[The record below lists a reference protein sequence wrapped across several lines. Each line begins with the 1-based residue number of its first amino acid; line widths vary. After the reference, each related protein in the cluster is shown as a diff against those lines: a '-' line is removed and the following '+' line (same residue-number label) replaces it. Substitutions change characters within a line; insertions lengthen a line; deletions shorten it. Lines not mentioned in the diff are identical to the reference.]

1 MKKYLNLSLGYAVAA
16 LAAGVF
22 YREFTKWNQFSG
34 TTALGKL
41 HGHLLLLGTVLF
53 LLVALFSQTL
63 ALRDLRLFRVFLI
76 TYNIGLP
83 LSAVMLLVRGVP
95 QVLGLSLSRAAD
107 ASISGI
113 AGVGHI
119 LTGLGLICLLL
130 ALRKAAKE

>member
-41 HGHLLLLGTVLF
+41 HGHLLLLGTVIF

-63 ALRDLRLFRVFLI
+63 PLKDLRLFRTFLI

-95 QVLGLSLSRAAD
+95 QVLGLSLSRAVD

-113 AGVGHI
+113 AGIGHI

-130 ALRKAAKE
+130 SLRKAARE